1 MQLLTHRNFL
11 TSRPTLLH
19 IKVLLFSDTRITEL
33 SAHMSNCAYCTHPLT
48 RPPTIDFLL
57 TAFPNITPL
66 YTLDRSIP
74 RCKHCDIIA
83 AHRRAIDAEL
93 PPPTYTNP
101 VTQIEKDIEDA
112 KILIGMG
119 VRRKELEEALPRMK
133 SKWVDA
139 ITKRDDRIREAW
151 REYWGIWGLEKGQD
165 GTWKVFLPIDIWDGN
180 PGTVSFGIG

>member
-1 MQLLTHRNFL
+1 
-11 TSRPTLLH
+11 
-19 IKVLLFSDTRITEL
+19 
-33 SAHMSNCAYCTHPLT
+33 
-48 RPPTIDFLL
+48 
-57 TAFPNITPL
+57 
-66 YTLDRSIP
+66 
-74 RCKHCDIIA
+74 
-83 AHRRAIDAEL
+83 
-93 PPPTYTNP
+93 

-165 GTWKVFLPIDIWDGN
+165 GT
-180 PGTVSFGIG
+180 